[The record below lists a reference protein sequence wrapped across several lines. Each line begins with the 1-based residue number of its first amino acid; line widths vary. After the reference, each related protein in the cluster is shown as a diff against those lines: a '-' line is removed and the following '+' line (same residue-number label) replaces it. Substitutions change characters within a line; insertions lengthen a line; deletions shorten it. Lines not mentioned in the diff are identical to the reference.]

1 MPPPFP
7 SSVSIPQGTIK
18 RCRRQTSKS
27 SCRVSIPQG
36 TIKSPTEKNGIV
48 EMALF
53 QFHKVRLKDEVEKQ
67 SYSTN
72 LVSIPQGTIK
82 RRQRSS
88 RKPVN
93 ATFQFHKVRLKVIF
107 FLHFCNSD
115 LFQFHKVRLKV

>member
-82 RRQRSS
+82 RIQLAITVLS
-88 RKPVN
+88 
-93 ATFQFHKVRLKVIF
+93 AIAFQFHKVRLKV
-107 FLHFCNSD
+107 
-115 LFQFHKVRLKV
+115 